1 MEKMRM
7 ETSDLSSENV
17 EKIGNLFPNCTTET
31 IDEKGKPK
39 KVINFDLLKQMLSGD
54 VVEGDEAYEFT
65 WVGKKAAILEANK
78 PIRKTLRPCPKES
91 VNWDTTENL
100 YIEGDNLEILKLLQE
115 SYLGKIKMIYIDP
128 PYNTGNDFIY
138 PDSYIMESEEY
149 ETGTGYYDQ
158 DGNINYSRENGIS
171 QGRYHS
177 DWCSLIYSRL
187 MLARN
192 LLSDDGILF
201 ASIDDNELSNLIKIG
216 QEVFGASNY
225 IGTFIWEKRK
235 NRENRKIISVRHD
248 YIVCFLKDYDQRI
261 NAIGLEEMDEAALKR
276 YQNPDNDP
284 RGPWKSDPAHAQGG
298 HGTKSQF
305 YTLIAP
311 NGKQHALPSGRCWVY
326 TQKEME
332 RAIAENR
339 IWFGQDGNGVPRIKT
354 YLYAKERG
362 LTPETL
368 LFADKV
374 GTNDS
379 AKREL
384 VSLFDNLA
392 VFETPKPISLIKHLL
407 KICKDGQNGIYMDFF
422 SGTATTAHA
431 VMLQNAEDSG
441 NRKFIMVQ
449 LPEPCNDNS
458 EAYKAGF
465 NTISDIGKER
475 IRRAG
480 KKIKKDSPLTTK
492 DLDIGFRV
500 FKLDSSNMKDVY
512 YSVGETN
519 QTDLIEMAFNIKED
533 RTDLD
538 LFFSCLLEW
547 GLLLSLPYTSE
558 RIGNYTVHTY
568 NDGDLIACFDMNVPE
583 SVIKII
589 AKRKPLRAVFR
600 DSSFADDSAK
610 ISVGEIFKVLS
621 PDTRIKVL

>member
-1 MEKMRM
+1 
-7 ETSDLSSENV
+7 
-17 EKIGNLFPNCTTET
+17 
-31 IDEKGKPK
+31 
-39 KVINFDLLKQMLSGD
+39 
-54 VVEGDEAYEFT
+54 
-65 WVGKKAAILEANK
+65 
-78 PIRKTLRPCPKES
+78 
-91 VNWDTTENL
+91 
-100 YIEGDNLEILKLLQE
+100 
-115 SYLGKIKMIYIDP
+115 
-128 PYNTGNDFIY
+128 
-138 PDSYIMESEEY
+138 
-149 ETGTGYYDQ
+149 
-158 DGNINYSRENGIS
+158 
-171 QGRYHS
+171 
-177 DWCSLIYSRL
+177 
-187 MLARN
+187 
-192 LLSDDGILF
+192 
-201 ASIDDNELSNLIKIG
+201 
-216 QEVFGASNY
+216 
-225 IGTFIWEKRK
+225 
-235 NRENRKIISVRHD
+235 
-248 YIVCFLKDYDQRI
+248 
-261 NAIGLEEMDEAALKR
+261 
-276 YQNPDNDP
+276 
-284 RGPWKSDPAHAQGG
+284 
-298 HGTKSQF
+298 
-305 YTLIAP
+305 
-311 NGKQHALPSGRCWVY
+311 
-326 TQKEME
+326 
-332 RAIAENR
+332 
-339 IWFGQDGNGVPRIKT
+339 
-354 YLYAKERG
+354 
-362 LTPETL
+362 
-368 LFADKV
+368 
-374 GTNDS
+374 
-379 AKREL
+379 
-384 VSLFDNLA
+384 
-392 VFETPKPISLIKHLL
+392 
-407 KICKDGQNGIYMDFF
+407 MDFF

>member
-1 MEKMRM
+1 MRM